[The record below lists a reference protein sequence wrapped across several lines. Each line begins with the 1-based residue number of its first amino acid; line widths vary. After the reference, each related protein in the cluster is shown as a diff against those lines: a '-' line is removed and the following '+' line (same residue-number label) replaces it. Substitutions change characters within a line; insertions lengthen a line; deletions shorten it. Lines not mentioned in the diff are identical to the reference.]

1 MWMSMRQLPS
11 KNCRRWFTTTLY
23 QGQKINGLCKRTEM
37 HSPGFC
43 NLPTNFFYLI
53 FICLFCWNPFS
64 IFLFCENRFR
74 PRILRDVSKIDL
86 TTTVLG
92 FNISMPIMIAPTAM
106 QKMAHPEGIMSSIIE
121 LVGLCYI
128 IRMILAIASCVI
140 LLLLYI
146 ITVLS

>member
-11 KNCRRWFTTTLY
+11 KNCRRWFTTTLH

-37 HSPGFC
+37 RSPGFC
-43 NLPTNFFYLI
+43 NLQTC
-53 FICLFCWNPFS
+53 FISFWFVCSVETLFS
-64 IFLFCENRFR
+64 ISVFCENRFR

-128 IRMILAIASCVI
+128 IRMILPLHPV
-140 LLLLYI
+140 LYCCCYI
-146 ITVLS
+146 